1 MPLTASRGGLA
12 AAKEFLKASFAA
24 TTEFQRI
31 CPTGEASDHVH
42 IDAIPDP
49 KGEDYTPAEIGAY
62 RPFVLISANSY
73 RRFKVGSGSFDDAG
87 KLCAVLEVETE
98 SLLGDGETLES
109 VEDAELERRLENIMG
124 AIISRED
131 DNDTSNTI
139 ESLADEGGYFAVE
152 ESYPEAVYRGEVD
165 LKPTQGDFM
174 RAQYIFGWNGGRA

>member
-12 AAKEFLKASFAA
+12 AAKDFLKASFAA

-31 CPTGEASDHVH
+31 CPAGQATNHVY

-49 KGEDYTPAEIGAY
+49 AGADYTPEEIGAY
-62 RPFVLISANSY
+62 RPFVILSTNSY

-87 KLCAVLEVETE
+87 KLCAVLEVQTE
-98 SLLGDGETLES
+98 SLLNSGESLDS
-109 VEDAELERRLENIMG
+109 VSDDELERRLENIMG

-131 DNDTSNTI
+131 DEDDSNTI
-139 ESLADEGGYFAVE
+139 ESLADEGGYFACE
-152 ESYPEAVYRGEVD
+152 ESYPEAVYRAEVK
-165 LKPTQGDFM
+165 LVATQGDFM